1 MFLCEGSAA
10 MPETEEPAE
19 RRELA
24 KVFSVREG
32 DARHQALE
40 AFVRERPN
48 YGEGHLYLGQSY
60 MLNRFS
66 ATLELPMSVIVL
78 GGARSVPTYAPP
90 DMVSEHLKKAEEHF
104 SRAMELDP
112 ELTMP
117 ATSNIAAV
125 KLAAK
130 EYEAA
135 IAYIEELMRE
145 DDRSHEPSSRGG
157 AEMLRQHLGIA
168 YRETGDYEKAIELF
182 QSIVDGELTRV
193 HRNLALT
200 YVCMG
205 DPAKAEAEQREQL
218 RSEES
223 DLDRRLA
230 EAIQADARGDEDE
243 ARGAYL
249 GIAEAC
255 TFDGQNELLGAN
267 ARRRAARL
275 AESGR

>member
-1 MFLCEGSAA
+1 MTDEPDQPAGKESAD
-10 MPETEEPAE
+10 

-24 KVFSVREG
+24 KVFAVPEG

-40 AFVRERPN
+40 AFVRERPD

-78 GGARSVPTYAPP
+78 GGARVPTYAPP
-90 DMVSEHLKKAEEHF
+90 EMVSEHLKRAEEHYR
-104 SRAMELDP
+104 RAMDLDP
-112 ELTMP
+112 ELTVP
-117 ATSNIAAV
+117 ATSNIAALR
-125 KLAAK
+125 LAAQ

-168 YRETGDYEKAIELF
+168 YRETRDYERAIELF
-182 QSIVDGELTRV
+182 ESIVDSELTRV

-200 YVCMG
+200 YLCEDEPEKADEEMG
-205 DPAKAEAEQREQL
+205 EQL
-218 RSEES
+218 RREDSER
-223 DLDRRLA
+223 DRQLA
-230 EAIQADARGDEDE
+230 EAIAADARGDTEE
-243 ARGAYL
+243 ARSAYL
-249 GIAEAC
+249 AIADAC
-255 TFDGQNELLGAN
+255 RFDGQHELLGVN
-267 ARRRAARL
+267 ARRRAAALTGTDR
-275 AESGR
+275 